1 MNSEAGGR
9 SQDAGVFPPRL
20 RDPAYRQAGLRL
32 NKNTKGAEEF

>member
-9 SQDAGVFPPRL
+9 SQESGVFPPSL
-20 RDPAYRQAGLRL
+20 RDPACRQAGLRL